1 MYDAGKDAGPH
12 ADRKFQNTD
21 PEELCCKKMPQFMK
35 KDQKRQRKNSQ
46 YNAQKNLLYYTNPK

>member
-1 MYDAGKDAGPH
+1 MKKLS
-12 ADRKFQNTD
+12 R
-21 PEELCCKKMPQFMK
+21 KKMPQFMK